1 MAIRDTE
8 IPLHRVL
15 REVYRHYLEF
25 RDLVSLPEHDGQ
37 GGYGNSDGIIKYGYD
52 IYGDRLAELIGD
64 KDWATVLKNFSRE
77 DLLATGDVVEYQKTS
92 LSSGTPVFYPK
103 ENPDDPDEELEPV
116 MVLKPIIKGS
126 VKVTLSF
133 WDLQGALK
141 DLSPRKR
148 EAVFYN
154 VILDKKQKDVAAIMG
169 ITTVSVGQ
177 YVEQAMIQLS
187 EKYFANMEIES
198 DEKSSGNAGNRVS

>member
-1 MAIRDTE
+1 MATREDE

-37 GGYGNSDGIIKYGYD
+37 GGYGNSDGVIEHGY
-52 IYGDRLAELIGD
+52 I
-64 KDWATVLKNFSRE
+64 VE
-77 DLLATGDVVEYQKTS
+77 DEDGNRK
-92 LSSGTPVFYPK
+92 K
-103 ENPDDPDEELEPV
+103 V
-116 MVLKPIIKGS
+116 M
-126 VKVTLSF
+126 VTLSF
-133 WDLQGALK
+133 WDLQGALA

-154 VILDKKQKDVAAIMG
+154 VILDQKQKDVAAKMG

-187 EKYFANMEIES
+187 EKYFADNKPVI
-198 DEKSSGNAGNRVS
+198 K

>member
-1 MAIRDTE
+1 MAPRDDEIRQQ
-8 IPLHRVL
+8 RVL

-37 GGYGNSDGIIKYGYD
+37 GGYGNSDGVIEHGY
-52 IYGDRLAELIGD
+52 I
-64 KDWATVLKNFSRE
+64 VE
-77 DLLATGDVVEYQKTS
+77 DEDGNRK
-92 LSSGTPVFYPK
+92 K
-103 ENPDDPDEELEPV
+103 V
-116 MVLKPIIKGS
+116 M
-126 VKVTLSF
+126 VTLSF
-133 WDLQGALK
+133 WDLQGALA

-154 VILDKKQKDVAAIMG
+154 VILDQKQKDVAAKMG

-187 EKYFANMEIES
+187 EKYFADNKPVI
-198 DEKSSGNAGNRVS
+198 K